1 MDRNFTG
8 QSHIG
13 TMDKDLGIARSM
25 AKDHGVP
32 LFTTSV
38 AHELFQ
44 MGKTVNPDEDN
55 WTIIKVLEEMVGVEV
70 KKTTS

>member
-25 AKDHGVP
+25 AKDYGVP